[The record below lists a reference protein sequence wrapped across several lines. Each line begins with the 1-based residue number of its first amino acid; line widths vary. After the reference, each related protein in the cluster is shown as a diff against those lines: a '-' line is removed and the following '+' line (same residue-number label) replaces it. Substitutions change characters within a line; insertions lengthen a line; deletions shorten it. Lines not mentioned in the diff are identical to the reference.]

1 MRYLLIDFGAS
12 NIKSIIYDTINKTFS
27 HQKNIESPFRKVN
40 NISKKD
46 LKILLSKIIS
56 YYTSIQIDNII
67 IKLYLYY

>member
-46 LKILLSKIIS
+46 LKILLMNNRKFAGELSHNLS
-56 YYTSIQIDNII
+56 ARVRT
-67 IKLYLYY
+67 